1 MKIVAKHKQRFRN
14 RTIERKSLQRKLRFW
29 IFSVLQHIAVTLT
42 VIDSPGIEGLPDN
55 MGAEVFVF
63 VLTLYDFDTIMIV
76 QASNQTPNPGPSSD
90 NRWKCKVLIVSRK
103 NFKSCEDH
111 NFNRDSHCQTKFL
124 KIILSTKMLVLDCKN
139 FKKAGH
145 H

>member
-1 MKIVAKHKQRFRN
+1 MF
-14 RTIERKSLQRKLRFW
+14 FY
-29 IFSVLQHIAVTLT
+29 IAVSLT
-42 VIDSPGIEGLPDN
+42 VFDSPGIEGLPDN

-76 QASNQTPNPGPSSD
+76 QASNRTPNPGPSSD

-111 NFNRDSHCQTKFL
+111 YFNRDSHCQTKFL

>member
-14 RTIERKSLQRKLRFW
+14 RTIERKSLQKKLRFW

-55 MGAEVFVF
+55 LGAEVFVF
-63 VLTLYDFDTIMIV
+63 FLTLHDFATIMIV
-76 QASNQTPNPGPSSD
+76 QASNRTPNPGPSGD

-111 NFNRDSHCQTKFL
+111 NFNREARPHVQKLQKRWSPL
-124 KIILSTKMLVLDCKN
+124 MLQ
-139 FKKAGH
+139 
-145 H
+145 